1 MNGHRTII
9 ATGPGEIR
17 RLCCGPGIVASD
29 HTSEILQAALD
40 AIDDQVALVDGQP
53 VAVDS
58 LWRTALRSLKCGDSN
73 VQTTIQVVHPS
84 WWPSSRVDVVAAAAA
99 TLADDVRV
107 QPRSWLLRQASNT
120 EPEAAAV
127 VEIAERLVAIAGDDV
142 VAVPRGAEP
151 HSVAEAIVR
160 LIGEMISG
168 ATTPVLIDVP
178 GAVAGAQALATLIAG
193 RLRRSGR
200 PVVEIGDARLARL
213 TASATCKEQDKL
225 PRLQSADAGHPR
237 SRVRMLGGLA
247 AAVTVL
253 AATVPAM
260 AAVGHR
266 GVPPVNTPSTTFL
279 VEGRVALTVPADW
292 PTQRVVT
299 GPGSARVQ
307 VNSPSDPEV
316 ALHIT
321 QSPIPDE
328 TLSATADRLRRAID
342 TEPAGVFVDF
352 NPSGVTAGRPAVT
365 YRELRASHH
374 VRWTVLVDGSVRI
387 SVGCQ
392 SRPGG
397 DDAVRDV
404 CEQAVR
410 SARAIG

>member
-1 MNGHRTII
+1 MT
-9 ATGPGEIR
+9 
-17 RLCCGPGIVASD
+17 VS
-29 HTSEILQAALD
+29 
-40 AIDDQVALVDGQP
+40 
-53 VAVDS
+53 
-58 LWRTALRSLKCGDSN
+58 
-73 VQTTIQVVHPS
+73 
-84 WWPSSRVDVVAAAAA
+84 
-99 TLADDVRV
+99 
-107 QPRSWLLRQASNT
+107 
-120 EPEAAAV
+120 AAV
-127 VEIAERLVAIAGDDV
+127 KA
-142 VAVPRGAEP
+142 
-151 HSVAEAIVR
+151 
-160 LIGEMISG
+160 
-168 ATTPVLIDVP
+168 
-178 GAVAGAQALATLIAG
+178 
-193 RLRRSGR
+193 
-200 PVVEIGDARLARL
+200 
-213 TASATCKEQDKL
+213 QDKL
-225 PRLQSADAGHPR
+225 PRPQPVDAGHVR

-247 AAVTVL
+247 AAATVL
-253 AATVPAM
+253 AAAVPAM

-266 GVPPVNTPSTTFL
+266 AVPLVNTPPTTFL

-292 PTQRVVT
+292 QTQRVVT

-328 TLSATADRLRRAID
+328 MLSATADQLRRAID

-397 DDAVRDV
+397 EGAVRNA

>member
-1 MNGHRTII
+1 VNGHRTII
-9 ATGPGEIR
+9 VTGPGAIR
-17 RLCCGPGIVASD
+17 RLCCGTGVVADD

-40 AIDDQVALVDGQP
+40 AIDDQVALVDGRP

-58 LWRTALRSLKCGDSN
+58 LWRTALRSLKCGNPDA
-73 VQTTIQVVHPS
+73 QRTIQVIHPS
-84 WWPSSRVDVVAAAAA
+84 WWPSSRVDLVAAAEA
-99 TLADDVRV
+99 TLADDVQM
-107 QPRSWLLRQASNT
+107 QPRSWLLRQASNA
-120 EPEAAAV
+120 EPAAMV

-151 HSVAEAIVR
+151 QPVAEAIVR
-160 LIGEMISG
+160 LIGEMAG
-168 ATTPVLIDVP
+168 GTTTAALIDVP

-200 PVVEIGDARLARL
+200 SVVEIGDARLVRL
-213 TASATCKEQDKL
+213 TVSAAIKAQDNL
-225 PRLQSADAGHPR
+225 PRPQPVDAGHVR

-247 AAVTVL
+247 VAATVL
-253 AATVPAM
+253 AAAVPAM
-260 AAVGHR
+260 GAVGHR
-266 GVPPVNTPSTTFL
+266 AAPPVHTPPTTFL

-292 PTQRVVT
+292 QAQRVVT

-328 TLSATADRLRRAID
+328 TLSATADQLRRAID

-387 SVGCQ
+387 SIGCQ

-397 DDAVRDV
+397 EDAVRDV
-404 CEQAVR
+404 CGQAVR

>member
-1 MNGHRTII
+1 VNGHRTII
-9 ATGPGEIR
+9 VTGPGAIR
-17 RLCCGPGIVASD
+17 RLCCGTGVVADD

-40 AIDDQVALVDGQP
+40 AIDDQVALVDGRP

-58 LWRTALRSLKCGDSN
+58 LWRTALRSLKCGNSDA
-73 VQTTIQVVHPS
+73 QRTIHVIHPS
-84 WWPSSRVDVVAAAAA
+84 WWPSSRVDLVAAAAA
-99 TLADDVRV
+99 TLADDVQV
-107 QPRSWLLRQASNT
+107 QPRSWLLRQASNA
-120 EPEAAAV
+120 EPAAMV

-151 HSVAEAIVR
+151 QPVAEAIVR
-160 LIGEMISG
+160 LIGEMAG
-168 ATTPVLIDVP
+168 GTTTAVLIDVS

-200 PVVEIGDARLARL
+200 PVVEIGDARLVRL
-213 TASATCKEQDKL
+213 TVSAAVKAQDKL
-225 PRLQSADAGHPR
+225 PRPQPVDAGHVR
-237 SRVRMLGGLA
+237 SRVRTLGGLA
-247 AAVTVL
+247 AAATVL
-253 AATVPAM
+253 AAAVPAM

-266 GVPPVNTPSTTFL
+266 AVPPVNTPPTTFL

-292 PTQRVVT
+292 QTQRVVT

-328 TLSATADRLRRAID
+328 TLSATADQLRRAID

-397 DDAVRDV
+397 EDAVRDV

>member
-1 MNGHRTII
+1 M
-9 ATGPGEIR
+9 
-17 RLCCGPGIVASD
+17 VADD

-40 AIDDQVALVDGQP
+40 AIDDQLALVDGRP

-58 LWRTALRSLKCGDSN
+58 LWRTGLRSLKCGNSDAQN
-73 VQTTIQVVHPS
+73 AIQVIHPS

-99 TLADDVRV
+99 TLADDVQV
-107 QPRSWLLRQASNT
+107 QPRSWLLRQASNAV
-120 EPEAAAV
+120 PAAMV
-127 VEIAERLVAIAGDDV
+127 VEIAERLVAIAGDDA

-151 HSVAEAIVR
+151 QPVAEAIVR
-160 LIGEMISG
+160 LIGEMAG
-168 ATTPVLIDVP
+168 GTTTAVLIDVP
-178 GAVAGAQALATLIAG
+178 GAVAGAQGLATLIAG

-200 PVVEIGDARLARL
+200 PLVEIGDDRLVRL
-213 TASATCKEQDKL
+213 TVSAAVKAQDEL
-225 PRLQSADAGHPR
+225 PRLQPVDVR

-247 AAVTVL
+247 AAATVL
-253 AATVPAM
+253 AAAVPAM

-266 GVPPVNTPSTTFL
+266 AVPPVNTPPTTFL

-316 ALHIT
+316 ALHVT

-328 TLSATADRLRRAID
+328 TLSATAERLRRAID

-397 DDAVRDV
+397 EDAVRDV

>member
-1 MNGHRTII
+1 
-9 ATGPGEIR
+9 
-17 RLCCGPGIVASD
+17 V
-29 HTSEILQAALD
+29 
-40 AIDDQVALVDGQP
+40 
-53 VAVDS
+53 
-58 LWRTALRSLKCGDSN
+58 
-73 VQTTIQVVHPS
+73 
-84 WWPSSRVDVVAAAAA
+84 
-99 TLADDVRV
+99 
-107 QPRSWLLRQASNT
+107 
-120 EPEAAAV
+120 
-127 VEIAERLVAIAGDDV
+127 
-142 VAVPRGAEP
+142 
-151 HSVAEAIVR
+151 
-160 LIGEMISG
+160 
-168 ATTPVLIDVP
+168 
-178 GAVAGAQALATLIAG
+178 
-193 RLRRSGR
+193 
-200 PVVEIGDARLARL
+200 
-213 TASATCKEQDKL
+213 SATFKAQDKL
-225 PRLQSADAGHPR
+225 PRPQSVDAGHVR
-237 SRVRMLGGLA
+237 SRARMLGGLA
-247 AAVTVL
+247 AAAIVL

-260 AAVGHR
+260 AAAGHR
-266 GVPPVNTPSTTFL
+266 GVPPVNTPPTTFL

-307 VNSPSDPEV
+307 VTSPSDPEV

-352 NPSGVTAGRPAVT
+352 NPSGSMAGRSAVT

-397 DDAVRDV
+397 EDAVRDV

-410 SARAIG
+410 SARAIR

>member
-1 MNGHRTII
+1 VNGHRTII
-9 ATGPGEIR
+9 VTGPGAIR
-17 RLCCGPGIVASD
+17 RLCCGTGVVADD
-29 HTSEILQAALD
+29 HTSGILQAALD
-40 AIDDQVALVDGQP
+40 AIDDQVALVDGRP

-58 LWRTALRSLKCGDSN
+58 LWRTALRSLKCGN
-73 VQTTIQVVHPS
+73 PGAQRTIQVIHPS

-99 TLADDVRV
+99 TLADDVQV
-107 QPRSWLLRQASNT
+107 QPRSWLLRQASNA
-120 EPEAAAV
+120 EPAAMV

-151 HSVAEAIVR
+151 QPVAEAIVR
-160 LIGEMISG
+160 LIGEMAG
-168 ATTPVLIDVP
+168 GTTTAVLIDVP

-200 PVVEIGDARLARL
+200 PVVEIGDARLVRL
-213 TASATCKEQDKL
+213 IVAAAVKAQDKL
-225 PRLQSADAGHPR
+225 PRPQPVDAGHVR

-247 AAVTVL
+247 AAATVL
-253 AATVPAM
+253 AAAVPAM

-266 GVPPVNTPSTTFL
+266 AVPPVNTPPTTFL

-292 PTQRVVT
+292 QTQRVVT

-328 TLSATADRLRRAID
+328 TLSATADQLRRAID

-397 DDAVRDV
+397 EDAVRDV

>member
-1 MNGHRTII
+1 VNGHRTTIV
-9 ATGPGEIR
+9 TGPGAIR
-17 RLCCGPGIVASD
+17 RLCCGTGVVADD

-40 AIDDQVALVDGQP
+40 AIDDQVALVDGRP

-58 LWRTALRSLKCGDSN
+58 LWRTALRSLKCGN
-73 VQTTIQVVHPS
+73 TYAQRTIQVIHPS
-84 WWPSSRVDVVAAAAA
+84 WWPSSRVDLVAAAAA
-99 TLADDVRV
+99 TLADDVQV
-107 QPRSWLLRQASNT
+107 QPRSWLLRQASNA
-120 EPEAAAV
+120 EPAAMV

-151 HSVAEAIVR
+151 QPVAEAIVR
-160 LIGEMISG
+160 LIGEMTG
-168 ATTPVLIDVP
+168 GTTTAVLIDVP

-200 PVVEIGDARLARL
+200 PVVEIGDARLVRL
-213 TASATCKEQDKL
+213 IVAVAVKAQDKL
-225 PRLQSADAGHPR
+225 PRPQPVDAGHVR

-247 AAVTVL
+247 AAATVL
-253 AATVPAM
+253 AAAVPAM

-266 GVPPVNTPSTTFL
+266 AVPPVNTPPTTFL

-292 PTQRVVT
+292 QTQRVVT

-328 TLSATADRLRRAID
+328 TLSATADQLRRAID

-397 DDAVRDV
+397 EDAVRDV

>member
-1 MNGHRTII
+1 VNGHRTII
-9 ATGPGEIR
+9 VTGPGAIR
-17 RLCCGPGIVASD
+17 RLCCGTGVVAD
-29 HTSEILQAALD
+29 DRTSEILQAALD
-40 AIDDQVALVDGQP
+40 AIDDQVALVDARP

-58 LWRTALRSLKCGDSN
+58 LWRTALRSLKCGN
-73 VQTTIQVVHPS
+73 PYAQRTVQVIHPS

-99 TLADDVRV
+99 TLADDVQV
-107 QPRSWLLRQASNT
+107 QPRSWLLRQASNA
-120 EPEAAAV
+120 EPAAMV

-151 HSVAEAIVR
+151 QPVAEAIVR
-160 LIGEMISG
+160 LIGEMAG
-168 ATTPVLIDVP
+168 GTTTAVLIDVP

-200 PVVEIGDARLARL
+200 PVVEIGDARLVRL
-213 TASATCKEQDKL
+213 TVSAAVKAQDEL
-225 PRLQSADAGHPR
+225 PRPQPVDAGHVR

-247 AAVTVL
+247 AAATVL
-253 AATVPAM
+253 AAAVPAM

-266 GVPPVNTPSTTFL
+266 AVPPVNTPPTTFL

-292 PTQRVVT
+292 QTQRVVT

-328 TLSATADRLRRAID
+328 TLSATADQLRRAID

-397 DDAVRDV
+397 EDAVRDA

>member
-1 MNGHRTII
+1 VNGHRTII
-9 ATGPGEIR
+9 VTGPGAIR
-17 RLCCGPGIVASD
+17 RLCCGTGVVADD

-40 AIDDQVALVDGQP
+40 AIDDQVALVDGRP

-58 LWRTALRSLKCGDSN
+58 LWRTALRSLKCGNSDA
-73 VQTTIQVVHPS
+73 QRTIHVIHPS
-84 WWPSSRVDVVAAAAA
+84 WWPSSRVDLVAAAAA
-99 TLADDVRV
+99 TLADDVQV
-107 QPRSWLLRQASNT
+107 QPRSWLLRQASNA
-120 EPEAAAV
+120 EPAAMV

-151 HSVAEAIVR
+151 QPVAEAIVR
-160 LIGEMISG
+160 LIGEMAG
-168 ATTPVLIDVP
+168 GTTTAVLIDVS

-213 TASATCKEQDKL
+213 TVSAAVKAQDKL
-225 PRLQSADAGHPR
+225 PRPQPVDAGHVR

-247 AAVTVL
+247 AAATVL
-253 AATVPAM
+253 AAAVPAM

-266 GVPPVNTPSTTFL
+266 AVPPVNTPPTTFL

-292 PTQRVVT
+292 QTQRVVT

-328 TLSATADRLRRAID
+328 TLSATADQLRRAID

-397 DDAVRDV
+397 EDAVRDV

>member
-9 ATGPGEIR
+9 VTGPGAIR
-17 RLCCGPGIVASD
+17 RLCCGTGVVAD
-29 HTSEILQAALD
+29 DRTSEILQAALD
-40 AIDDQVALVDGQP
+40 AIDDQVALVDARP

-58 LWRTALRSLKCGDSN
+58 LWRTALRSLKCGN
-73 VQTTIQVVHPS
+73 PYAQRTVQVIHPS

-99 TLADDVRV
+99 TLADDVQV
-107 QPRSWLLRQASNT
+107 QPRSWLLRQASNA
-120 EPEAAAV
+120 EPAAMV

-151 HSVAEAIVR
+151 QPVAEAIVR
-160 LIGEMISG
+160 LIGEMAG
-168 ATTPVLIDVP
+168 GTTTAVLIDVP

-200 PVVEIGDARLARL
+200 PVVEIGDARLVRL
-213 TASATCKEQDKL
+213 TVSAAVKAQDKL
-225 PRLQSADAGHPR
+225 PRPQPVDAGHVR

-247 AAVTVL
+247 AAATVL
-253 AATVPAM
+253 AAAVPAM

-266 GVPPVNTPSTTFL
+266 AVPPVNTPPTTFL

-292 PTQRVVT
+292 QTQRVVT

-328 TLSATADRLRRAID
+328 TLSATADQLRRAID

-397 DDAVRDV
+397 EDAVRDA